1 MDEKEIKAL
10 VDAAAKPLTD
20 ANAAQATEI
29 KALKDSLAA
38 EKIEREKVTKALEA
52 ENAELKDELQVWTD
66 KGAMFVEQGA
76 RLEAMRR
83 KERARELFDN
93 PPSPH
98 AGLTEWQRWKE
109 ETDAAIAAQQE
120 QEA

>member
-1 MDEKEIKAL
+1 MSETLTRISEKH
-10 VDAAAKPLTD
+10 PLSPAYAED
-20 ANAAQATEI
+20 GRYVWPERWREAHTEV
-29 KALKDSLAA
+29 A
-38 EKIEREKVTKALEA
+38 ALEA

-76 RLEAMRR
+76 KLEAMRR

-109 ETDAAIAAQQE
+109 ATDAAIAAQQE